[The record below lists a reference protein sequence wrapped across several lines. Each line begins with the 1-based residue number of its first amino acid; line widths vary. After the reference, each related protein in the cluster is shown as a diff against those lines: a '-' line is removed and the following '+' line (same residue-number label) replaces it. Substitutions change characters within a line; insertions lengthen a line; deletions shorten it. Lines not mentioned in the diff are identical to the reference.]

1 MVESGLNIMNET
13 GSAPEQ
19 PARPSWR
26 ERLLARLF
34 PGLKRGNEPDMPM
47 ITHDRLWF
55 LRENRFLFFTRGGP
69 VEVTL
74 RPSYVLAA
82 VIVGMA
88 GIATI
93 FYSTMIASYSAI
105 EVIRD
110 ETIQTAEAS
119 IGAARP
125 NRAGDPSAENWTQS
139 IANPRANAGALDHFG
154 LVDGKTAIET
164 KPLVSRL
171 TSRPDVRAPQ
181 SADIAPGAHTPDG
194 PIIIQ
199 GGKRIVPESARK
211 ATRIA
216 TDNATATA
224 TDTDTAT
231 ANPNATAALTAEPT
245 STQASVASSPIASS
259 SSEPSPIAPSPGRL
273 STSID
278 SLAVRPADIQTGA
291 EEAATSPGLITRAR
305 DLTVAM
311 LPSFLR
317 GNTPP
322 ASETPPTNM
331 ANMALRTPQPP
342 LSNGPMAGNSQ
353 FDNSQILPEN
363 DTAIDQMADQPEKQA
378 TIGARPPQLAPGAS
392 GSGPTLPFVSEAAR
406 ARKLELS
413 AHDEINF
420 IRATVTD
427 LGVAVTG
434 LPPVAGL
441 DTTNN
446 DDSAFKDLMISLAE
460 HRAAL
465 RKIPFKSPMHY
476 FYVTSPYGK
485 RKHPKTGKFTFHHG
499 LDLAGAWQENARST
513 APGTV
518 IFAGVEGSFGKVV
531 RVQHDY
537 DIVTTYAHLA
547 RITVKRGDYVGENS
561 VIGKMGSTGKT
572 AGIHLHYE
580 IRVNGTSVNPERFM
594 DIGRQIS
601 VGGELRQTAAN

>member
-1 MVESGLNIMNET
+1 MNET

-19 PARPSWR
+19 PPRPSWR

-119 IGAARP
+119 IGAARSNQTMGAP
-125 NRAGDPSAENWTQS
+125 TENWTQS
-139 IANPRANAGALDHFG
+139 TANPLGNAGALDHFG

-181 SADIAPGAHTPDG
+181 SAAIAPDANTADG

-199 GGKRIVPESARK
+199 GGKRVLPETVHK
-211 ATRIA
+211 APRTDA
-216 TDNATATA
+216 T
-224 TDTDTAT
+224 
-231 ANPNATAALTAEPT
+231 ALTAEPT
-245 STQASVASSPIASS
+245 SMHASAAPTSVAPSVG
-259 SSEPSPIAPSPGRL
+259 EPS
-273 STSID
+273 TNVD
-278 SLAVRPADIQTGA
+278 TLAVDPADIQASGKEA
-291 EEAATSPGLITRAR
+291 ETSPGLIARAR

-317 GNTPP
+317 ETPPP
-322 ASETPPTNM
+322 ASQTPPTNM
-331 ANMALRTPQPP
+331 AKMANLALNTPQPP
-342 LSNGPMAGNSQ
+342 LSDAPMTGNGQ
-353 FDNSQILPEN
+353 FDNSQNLPEN
-363 DTAIDQMADQPEKQA
+363 DTALDQMADQPDKQA
-378 TIGARPPQLAPGAS
+378 SIGVKPPQPAPRAA
-392 GSGPTLPFVSEAAR
+392 GSGLTLPFVSEAAR

-413 AHDEINF
+413 ARDEIDF

-427 LGVAVTG
+427 LGVAAAG

-441 DTTNN
+441 DTANN
-446 DDSAFKDLMISLAE
+446 DDDAFKDLMISLAE
-460 HRAAL
+460 HRATL

-499 LDLAGAWQENARST
+499 LDLAGTWQENVRST

>member
-1 MVESGLNIMNET
+1 MNKT
-13 GSAPEQ
+13 GSDPEP

-119 IGAARP
+119 IGKM
-125 NRAGDPSAENWTQS
+125 RANQAGNQPIENWTQTT
-139 IANPRANAGALDHFG
+139 ANTLGSAGTLDHFG

-171 TSRPDVRAPQ
+171 TSRPDVHAPQ
-181 SADIAPGAHTPDG
+181 SVDIAPDAVTAGG

-199 GGKRIVPESARK
+199 GGKRILPESARK
-211 ATRIA
+211 ATRIPTDA
-216 TDNATATA
+216 TTASG
-224 TDTDTAT
+224 
-231 ANPNATAALTAEPT
+231 LTAELT
-245 STQASVASSPIASS
+245 STQASVAPTPVT
-259 SSEPSPIAPSPGRL
+259 PSLGAPTPVTPPLGATSLGAPSNSG
-273 STSID
+273 D
-278 SLAVRPADIQTGA
+278 SRAVRPADIQNGGQEA
-291 EEAATSPGLITRAR
+291 ETSPGLITRAR

-311 LPSFLR
+311 LPSFLG

-322 ASETPPTNM
+322 ASQTPPTNM
-331 ANMALRTPQPP
+331 ANMALNTLQPP
-342 LSNGPMAGNSQ
+342 LSDAPMTGSGQ
-353 FDNSQILPEN
+353 LDNSQNLPEN
-363 DTAIDQMADQPEKQA
+363 DTALDQMADQPDKQA
-378 TIGARPPQLAPGAS
+378 TIRAKPPQPAS
-392 GSGPTLPFVSEAAR
+392 RALGNGPTIPFVSEAAR

-420 IRATVTD
+420 IRATVTN
-427 LGVAVTG
+427 LGVVAAG
-434 LPPVAGL
+434 LPPIAGL
-441 DTTNN
+441 DTANN
-446 DDSAFKDLMISLAE
+446 DDGAFKDLMISLAE

-499 LDLAGAWQENARST
+499 LDLAGTWQENVRST

-531 RVQHDY
+531 RVQHDFN
-537 DIVTTYAHLA
+537 IVTTYAHLA

-580 IRVNGTSVNPERFM
+580 IRVNGKSVNPKRFM

-601 VGGELRQTAAN
+601 VGGELRQTATN

>member
-1 MVESGLNIMNET
+1 
-13 GSAPEQ
+13 
-19 PARPSWR
+19 
-26 ERLLARLF
+26 
-34 PGLKRGNEPDMPM
+34 MPM

-119 IGAARP
+119 IGAARSNQASDQP
-125 NRAGDPSAENWTQS
+125 IENWTQTT
-139 IANPRANAGALDHFG
+139 ANPLGNAGTLDHFG

-171 TSRPDVRAPQ
+171 TSRPNVRAPQ
-181 SADIAPGAHTPDG
+181 SVDIAPDAVTAGG

-199 GGKRIVPESARK
+199 GGKRILPESARK
-211 ATRIA
+211 KATRIP
-216 TDNATATA
+216 TDAATATA
-224 TDTDTAT
+224 
-231 ANPNATAALTAEPT
+231 LTAELT
-245 STQASVASSPIASS
+245 STQASVAPTPVAPTPVAPTPVT
-259 SSEPSPIAPSPGRL
+259 PSPVTPSPVTPSGGAPSNSVDTR
-273 STSID
+273 T
-278 SLAVRPADIQTGA
+278 VHPADIQTGA
-291 EEAATSPGLITRAR
+291 QEAETSPGLIARAR

-311 LPSFLR
+311 LPSFLG

-322 ASETPPTNM
+322 ASQTPPKNM
-331 ANMALRTPQPP
+331 ANMANLALNTPQPP
-342 LSNGPMAGNSQ
+342 LSDAPMTGSGQ
-353 FDNSQILPEN
+353 FDNSQNLPEN
-363 DTAIDQMADQPEKQA
+363 DTALDQMADQPDKQA
-378 TIGARPPQLAPGAS
+378 TISAKPPQPAS
-392 GSGPTLPFVSEAAR
+392 RALGNGPTLPFVSEAAR

-413 AHDEINF
+413 AHDEISF

-427 LGVAVTG
+427 LGVAAAG
-434 LPPVAGL
+434 LPPIAGL
-441 DTTNN
+441 DTANN
-446 DDSAFKDLMISLAE
+446 DDGAFKDLMISLAE

-499 LDLAGAWQENARST
+499 LDLAGTWQENVRST

-531 RVQHDY
+531 RVQHDFN
-537 DIVTTYAHLA
+537 IVTTYAHLA

>member
-1 MVESGLNIMNET
+1 MNET

-19 PARPSWR
+19 PPRPSWR

-88 GIATI
+88 GIVAI

-119 IGAARP
+119 IGAARS
-125 NRAGDPSAENWTQS
+125 NQAGDQPIKKWTQS
-139 IANPRANAGALDHFG
+139 TANPLGNAGTLDHFG
-154 LVDGKTAIET
+154 LVDGKTAIEA
-164 KPLVSRL
+164 KPLISRL

-181 SADIAPGAHTPDG
+181 SADIAADANTADG

-199 GGKRIVPESARK
+199 GGKRILPETVRK
-211 ATRIA
+211 APRTDA
-216 TDNATATA
+216 T
-224 TDTDTAT
+224 
-231 ANPNATAALTAEPT
+231 ALTAEPT
-245 STQASVASSPIASS
+245 GMHASVAPTSVAPTFVAPTPVAPSVG
-259 SSEPSPIAPSPGRL
+259 EPS
-273 STSID
+273 TNVD
-278 SLAVRPADIQTGA
+278 SLAVDPADIQASAQEA
-291 EEAATSPGLITRAR
+291 ETSPGLIARAR

-311 LPSFLR
+311 LPSFLG

-322 ASETPPTNM
+322 ASQTPPTNM
-331 ANMALRTPQPP
+331 ANMVNMAFNTPQPP
-342 LSNGPMAGNSQ
+342 LSNGPMTGNGPFNNSQ
-353 FDNSQILPEN
+353 NLPEN
-363 DTAIDQMADQPEKQA
+363 DTAIDQMADQPDKQA
-378 TIGARPPQLAPGAS
+378 TISAKPPQPAS
-392 GSGPTLPFVSEAAR
+392 RALGSGPTLPFVSEAAR

-413 AHDEINF
+413 AHDEISF

-427 LGVAVTG
+427 LGVAAAG
-434 LPPVAGL
+434 LPPIAGL
-441 DTTNN
+441 DTANN
-446 DDSAFKDLMISLAE
+446 DDGAFKDLMISLAE

-499 LDLAGAWQENARST
+499 LDLAGTWQENVRST

-518 IFAGVEGSFGKVV
+518 IFAGLEGSFGKVV
-531 RVQHDY
+531 RVQHDFN
-537 DIVTTYAHLA
+537 IVTTYAHLA

-580 IRVNGTSVNPERFM
+580 IRVNGTSVNPKRFM
-594 DIGRQIS
+594 DIGHQIS

>member
-1 MVESGLNIMNET
+1 MNET

-19 PARPSWR
+19 PTRPSWR

-119 IGAARP
+119 IGAARSNQTNGAP
-125 NRAGDPSAENWTQS
+125 TENWTQS
-139 IANPRANAGALDHFG
+139 TANPLGNAGALDHFG

-181 SADIAPGAHTPDG
+181 SAAIAPDTNTADG

-199 GGKRIVPESARK
+199 GGKRILPETARK
-211 ATRIA
+211 APRTDA
-216 TDNATATA
+216 T
-224 TDTDTAT
+224 
-231 ANPNATAALTAEPT
+231 ALTAEPT
-245 STQASVASSPIASS
+245 SMHASVAPTPAL
-259 SSEPSPIAPSPGRL
+259 PTPVAPSVGKP
-273 STSID
+273 STSVD
-278 SLAVRPADIQTGA
+278 ALAVDPADIQAGA
-291 EEAATSPGLITRAR
+291 KEAETSLIARAR

-317 GNTPP
+317 DTPPP
-322 ASETPPTNM
+322 ASQTPPTDM
-331 ANMALRTPQPP
+331 ANMANLALNTPQPP
-342 LSNGPMAGNSQ
+342 LSDAPMSGNGQFNNSQ
-353 FDNSQILPEN
+353 NLPEN
-363 DTAIDQMADQPEKQA
+363 DTALDQMADQPDKQA
-378 TIGARPPQLAPGAS
+378 SIGANPPQPAS
-392 GSGPTLPFVSEAAR
+392 RALGSGPTLPFVSEAAR

-413 AHDEINF
+413 ARDEINF

-427 LGVAVTG
+427 LGVAAAG

-441 DTTNN
+441 DTANN
-446 DDSAFKDLMISLAE
+446 DDGAFKDLMISLAE

-499 LDLAGAWQENARST
+499 LDLAGTWQENVRST

-580 IRVNGTSVNPERFM
+580 IRVNGKSVNPERFM